1 MNKLSVKIILYI
13 SILLSCWC
21 GWSLFTSSSN
31 PICTFDGNVM
41 TIDYHILVDV
51 PQNEQQQIQE
61 IINNTFREIDQIYNK
76 WNKESEIA
84 KINQLRANE
93 VIEISPELEDFFELT
108 EVIVKLS
115 EGRFDPTIEPI
126 LQLWKDHLEM
136 GTVPNNAEIAKVLPA
151 VGWKNL
157 HYGHGKFFKDHDK
170 TSLDLG
176 GIAKGY
182 CVDLLVERIV
192 AAGHANVL
200 VEWGG
205 EIRTHGRHSTV
216 RPWKVFVARL
226 NDLDPQNA
234 IAQLDLYDESIATSG
249 DYIQNWSVRE
259 KDSET
264 IYFHIIDPRTA
275 RPLESTLTSVASA
288 TVIAPT
294 CVLADA
300 LATVAM
306 MHSSLEDARLWAE
319 QISKQDPNIK
329 FWLVSRNESSSAK
342 MDELLESNAFNP

>member
-1 MNKLSVKIILYI
+1 MKKIIIRVILYT
-13 SILLSCWC
+13 SFVLSCGC
-21 GWSLFTSSSN
+21 GWGLYSSLTS
-31 PICTFDGNVM
+31 PIATFDGTVM
-41 TIDYHILVDV
+41 TMDYHILVEGA
-51 PQNEQQQIQE
+51 QNDRQRVQE
-61 IINNTFREIDQIYNK
+61 IINNTFHEIDLIYNK
-76 WNKESEIA
+76 WNNESEIT
-84 KINQLRANE
+84 KINQLKAYE

-115 EGRFDPTIEPI
+115 EGRFDPTIEP
-126 LQLWKDHLEM
+126 LQQLWKNHLEM
-136 GTVPNNAEIAKVLPA
+136 GTVPNSAEIAEVKPA

-157 HYGHGKFFKDHDK
+157 HYGHRKFFKDHDR

-192 AAGHANVL
+192 AAGHSNVF

-205 EIRTHGRHSTV
+205 EIRAQGRYSAE
-216 RPWKVFVARL
+216 RPWKVFVSRL
-226 NDLDPQNA
+226 NDVDPQNA
-234 IAQLDLYDESIATSG
+234 IVQTDLYDQSIATSG
-249 DYIQNWSVRE
+249 DYVQNWSVRQ

-264 IYFHIIDPRTA
+264 IYFHIIDPQTA
-275 RPLESTLTSVASA
+275 RPLESTLSSVASA

-306 MHSSLEDARLWAE
+306 MHSSLEEASHWAE
-319 QISKQDPNIK
+319 QISKKDPNIK
-329 FWLVSRNESSSAK
+329 FWLVSRNESSSTAL
-342 MDELLESNAFNP
+342 D